1 MAVAFPDCYDCENAS
16 SINGEL
22 WCSLFFHPCSQTI
35 ACSRNA
41 PKPEPKPITNADRI
55 RSMTD
60 EELAEEMGTTIDRCP
75 PSSTICPKGG
85 CQDCW
90 LGWLKQEVES
100 NDS

>member
-1 MAVAFPDCYDCENAS
+1 MIAAFMVPRESICKSCEHKIVCAFKIIEERNACMT
-16 SINGEL
+16 G
-22 WCSLFFHPCSQTI
+22 
-35 ACSRNA
+35 CSRYEKEH
-41 PKPEPKPITNADRI
+41 KPTNADRI
-55 RSMTD
+55 RSLTD

>member
-1 MAVAFPDCYDCENAS
+1 MLETCGGSGTHNK
-16 SINGEL
+16 
-22 WCSLFFHPCSQTI
+22 TI
-35 ACSRNA
+35 VLHGTL
-41 PKPEPKPITNADRI
+41 KLKQQTNADRI

-75 PSSTICPKGG
+75 PSSTICPTGR

-90 LGWLKQEVES
+90 LCWLKQEVES